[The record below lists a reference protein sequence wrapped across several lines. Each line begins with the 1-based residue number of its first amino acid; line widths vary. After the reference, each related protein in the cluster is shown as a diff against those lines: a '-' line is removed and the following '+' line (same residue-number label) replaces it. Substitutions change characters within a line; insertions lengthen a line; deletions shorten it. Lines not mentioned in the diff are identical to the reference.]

1 MRSVF
6 SGMRRGVAL
15 AVAMV
20 LLTTA
25 AAAATPRERERDK
38 DRLID
43 RIVVWLQ
50 GRLSIP
56 PGNS

>member
-1 MRSVF
+1 
-6 SGMRRGVAL
+6 
-15 AVAMV
+15 MV

-25 AAAATPRERERDK
+25 AAAATPRERERNK

-50 GRLSIP
+50 SRVSIP
-56 PGNS
+56 PG

>member
-25 AAAATPRERERDK
+25 AAAATPRERERNK

-50 GRLSIP
+50 SRVSIP
-56 PGNS
+56 PG

>member
-15 AVAMV
+15 AVVMV

-25 AAAATPRERERDK
+25 AAAATPRERERNK

-50 GRLSIP
+50 NRVSIP
-56 PGNS
+56 PG